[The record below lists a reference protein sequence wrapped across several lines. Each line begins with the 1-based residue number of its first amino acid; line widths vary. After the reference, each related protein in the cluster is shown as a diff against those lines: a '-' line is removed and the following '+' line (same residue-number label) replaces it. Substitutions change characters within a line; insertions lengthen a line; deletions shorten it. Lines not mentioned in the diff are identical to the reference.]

1 MRYLGNLLIAV
12 SLLGALVLGLLAA
25 EVTPP
30 WDAESPAPLAST
42 PQLSAE
48 TVPVASSGAQAIAL
62 GRPADVPSGTATD
75 RIAAPTAVAPGLAG
89 SAAGQPAAPGS
100 APSGAPGQPA
110 PAATNGV
117 ASAIQPPPAGRQPI
131 ERVVVERIGLDAPV
145 VAASLVNRA
154 GAVTWAIPAYKAGHA
169 DGTAGAGAPGNAVL
183 LGHVDSLRSGDVFR
197 NLEKVALGDTV
208 TVWSG
213 ERAYSYRI
221 VETRTVGRADTALVG
236 TTETAALTLVT
247 CAGAW
252 SPLLWD
258 YTERFIV
265 RAELSPVVAG

>member
-1 MRYLGNLLIAV
+1 MRHLGNLLIVV

-30 WDAESPAPLAST
+30 WAVESPAPRAST
-42 PQLSAE
+42 GQLSAE
-48 TVPVASSGAQAIAL
+48 TAPIASSGAPAL
-62 GRPADVPSGTATD
+62 AVPRPADVSSGTTTE
-75 RIAAPTAVAPGLAG
+75 RIAAPTAVASGLAG
-89 SAAGQPAAPGS
+89 SVASQPAAPGS
-100 APSGAPGQPA
+100 APSGAPDQPSPSGLTSTA
-110 PAATNGV
+110 QPTPAR
-117 ASAIQPPPAGRQPI
+117 RQPI
-131 ERVVVERIGLDAPV
+131 ERVVVESIGLDAPV
-145 VAASLVNRA
+145 VAASLVTRA
-154 GAVTWAIPAYKAGHA
+154 GAVTWAIPAHQAGHA

-208 TVWSG
+208 MVWSG
-213 ERAYSYRI
+213 DHAYSYRI
-221 VETRTVGRADTALVG
+221 VEARTVGRAETALVG

-258 YTERFIV
+258 YTERFVV
-265 RAELSPVVAG
+265 RAELSRAGAG